1 MMLLAV
7 AVFLCSNFPFLA
19 YSDDNLELLSTSL
32 RRLEKTACE
41 QLSISCPQGTSI
53 SLLSAKYSQGMLCP
67 GSTEACQL
75 PASLQYSLLQT
86 AVERCQK
93 KRHCRLQPSTNGF
106 TTDPCP
112 GVAKHMQIVYNCRPY
127 EFRSKTACENE
138 VVQLQCGPN
147 ARIAIYSASY
157 GRTQYESVQCPQT
170 QGVPE
175 ETCLAGYATET
186 VIQFCHGKRRCA
198 LSVDSGT
205 FGSPCRKESRMYL
218 KVVYTCV
225 PRQVLQARIEQL
237 QELDEPLEPSEDW
250 LDYEEE
256 GQAAP
261 NTSGHH
267 NSSTASNESITLHHN
282 RGDLMSTYPPNEDD
296 KSSGKVRRDTSKLSL
311 QPLNCTT
318 EGSQALGIGFIS
330 QWMSVY
336 LFLSNNIERLV
347 LYSAVSVG
355 GGLLCLLALVAAR
368 LAWVRRKLPAPPS
381 VPSYTGEMF
390 EGDVDLT
397 IATPLPTEPS
407 EVVRYPASV
416 PPRSLSAANSQY
428 YFG

>member
-1 MMLLAV
+1 MGDIVLLTGLITGTAKYQPE
-7 AVFLCSNFPFLA
+7 AA
-19 YSDDNLELLSTSL
+19 GKDGL
-32 RRLEKTACE
+32 RTAE
-41 QLSISCPQGTSI
+41 
-53 SLLSAKYSQGMLCP
+53 SLLPPGMIKNWGLT
-67 GSTEACQL
+67 GE
-75 PASLQYSLLQT
+75 QYSLLQT

-147 ARIAIYSASY
+147 SRIAIYSASY

-186 VIQFCHGKRRCA
+186 VIRFCHGKRRCA

-225 PRQVLQARIEQL
+225 PRQVLLTNSEQL
-237 QELDEPLEPSEDW
+237 QELDEPLDPSEDW

-282 RGDLMSTYPPNEDD
+282 RG
-296 KSSGKVRRDTSKLSL
+296 GKVRRDTKKLSSL
-311 QPLNCTT
+311 SVNCTV
-318 EGSQALGIGFIS
+318 EGIQPQGIGFIS

-336 LFLSNNIERLV
+336 FFLSNNIERLV
-347 LYSAVSVG
+347 LYIAVSAG
-355 GGLLCLLALVAAR
+355 GGLVCLLALVAAR
-368 LAWVRRKLPAPPS
+368 LAWVRRKPPAPPS

-407 EVVRYPASV
+407 EVAKTYAYNMFSWCGTQHRFLLGAFQLPIPNITSADRNLLKKQHLKVTA
-416 PPRSLSAANSQY
+416 PRDTTPLSAY
-428 YFG
+428 

>member
-296 KSSGKVRRDTSKLSL
+296 KSSD
-311 QPLNCTT
+311 
-318 EGSQALGIGFIS
+318 
-330 QWMSVY
+330 
-336 LFLSNNIERLV
+336 NIERLV

-407 EVVRYPASV
+407 EEPLEQMSASPLIKVVRYPASV

>member
-296 KSSGKVRRDTSKLSL
+296 KSSD
-311 QPLNCTT
+311 
-318 EGSQALGIGFIS
+318 
-330 QWMSVY
+330 
-336 LFLSNNIERLV
+336 NIERLV